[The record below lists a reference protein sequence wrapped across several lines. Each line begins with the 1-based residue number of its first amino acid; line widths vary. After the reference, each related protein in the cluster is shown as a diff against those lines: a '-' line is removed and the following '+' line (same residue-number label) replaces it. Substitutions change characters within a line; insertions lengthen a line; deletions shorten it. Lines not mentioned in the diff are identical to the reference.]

1 MNKLDQLLD
10 AILQWNEENPSDED
24 DEPEFVT
31 LAKEM
36 KNDKL
41 KYIQFYE
48 CEICQVT
55 WSNLTSAQEKEVV
68 NCPGCSKLVEPFQIV
83 EETK

>member
-1 MNKLDQLLD
+1 VN
-10 AILQWNEENPSDED
+10 
-24 DEPEFVT
+24 
-31 LAKEM
+31 
-36 KNDKL
+36 KL